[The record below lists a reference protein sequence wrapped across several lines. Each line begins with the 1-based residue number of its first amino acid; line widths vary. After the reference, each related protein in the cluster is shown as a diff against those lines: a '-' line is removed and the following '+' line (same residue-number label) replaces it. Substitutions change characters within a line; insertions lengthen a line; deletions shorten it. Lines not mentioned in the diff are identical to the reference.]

1 MAKKT
6 VSVKFSKAALMK
18 ENGKYIITEVSKDD
32 SKDYDLTEILNSLDG
47 SSDLSISIS
56 SEDVV
61 EPIGEE

>member
-1 MAKKT
+1 
-6 VSVKFSKAALMK
+6 MK
-18 ENGKYIITEVSKDD
+18 ENGKYIITEVNRDD
-32 SKDYDLTEILNSLDG
+32 SKDYNLTEILDGLDG